1 MYFFDTFDFAFPK
14 GSTQA
19 NIWIK
24 HLDLWHTHYYMNDFV
39 FVNNPDGTLGVYYD
53 SDLFTGMTTNIQNF
67 SSQVNE
73 EYCTMLSKK
82 FDESRNELISKY
94 YDGYN
99 QLPECYRLSPLW
111 NDDTCASER
120 FATYFQTYVYK
131 NTPNCYWD
139 ENRGACATKQHP
151 LETCLDDCGD
161 DCTIDFNQLLTQP
174 LSAVTTVEEFDYY
187 LSSEL
192 IDVKS
197 RKTLSGYPTLR
208 ALYDRY
214 TNSTDYCT
222 TTSSAFDYTQIDK
235 FASLIDSY
243 WVDIVEQ
250 VIPATTIWGSVKVY
264 GNTIF
269 DQQKFQYKK
278 GSLFTCTETCPDL
291 DDVNA
296 CLFKLIEKFYLKK
309 SDSCHTN
316 VCYQK
321 GYGNIDFLD
330 DLSQMPTSDQIRSW
344 GATQCGCNYTNL
356 ASVTDAHTRATTVF
370 EVTAA
375 DLRTN
380 RDILKQQTVDYSSN
394 LMNGYCDGDS
404 NVITPDSSLVSYA
417 SYPNEFMYLG
427 KPVMIKINSGAK
439 ASTMTGWTGTTDP
452 IHGKTLKQ
460 IYSAYTDDFN
470 YVRSVPDFASLPTI
484 GNGGDIIRVH
494 NGGYPNYEDYA
505 WDPISNSW
513 SILMYNFI
521 ENEIL
526 VARRQVRDAHIKAKR
541 ELLLA
546 IRPFTWSNYHLLLH
560 PIKLW
565 VLQDAPIL
573 TGNDIITSA
582 TDITPCSY
590 VKTADPCVLLPFCGP
605 YKYIYNAQC

>member
-94 YDGYN
+94 YDGYK

-174 LSAVTTVEEFDYY
+174 LSDVKTVEEFEYY

-192 IDVKS
+192 IDAKS

-214 TNSTDYCT
+214 TNSTDYCA

-250 VIPATTIWGSVKVY
+250 VIPATTIWGSVKIY

-296 CLFKLIEKFYLKK
+296 CLFNLVQNYYLTTKN
-309 SDSCHTN
+309 SCHTN
-316 VCYQK
+316 NCDSK
-321 GYGNIDFLD
+321 GFGVIDFLD
-330 DLSQMPTSDQIRSW
+330 DLDQMPTSDQIRSL
-344 GATQCGCNYTNL
+344 GAAQCGCDYTSL
-356 ASVTDAHTRATTVF
+356 ASVQQSYDYV
-370 EVTAA
+370 
-375 DLRTN
+375 
-380 RDILKQQTVDYSSN
+380 QTVMGPAMTINRLNYDTFDDQVDEYN
-394 LMNGYCDGDS
+394 KALRQGFCDGDAG
-404 NVITPDSSLVSYA
+404 VITPDPTLVNYS
-417 SYPNEFMYLG
+417 SYPNEFYHLG
-427 KPVMIKINSGAK
+427 KPVMLKEQGAPK
-439 ASTMTGWTGTTDP
+439 AIISEGWTANTDT
-452 IHGKTLKQ
+452 IHGKTLEQ

-470 YVRSVPDFASLPTI
+470 YIQAVPNVGSLPTI
-484 GNGGDIIRVH
+484 GNAGELIFVGTLASKI
-494 NGGYPNYEDYA
+494 GYA
-505 WDPISNSW
+505 WDPISNIW
-513 SILMYNFI
+513 STTMYDFI
-521 ENEIL
+521 YTEIMI
-526 VARRQVRDAHIKAKR
+526 RRLAIQSAYRNAKHQM
-541 ELLLA
+541 LLA
-546 IRPFTWSNYHLLLH
+546 MRPFTWANYHLLLH

-565 VLQDAPIL
+565 ALQDEPII
-573 TGNDIITSA
+573 TGNDIINSTVN
-582 TDITPCSY
+582 ITPCSY
-590 VKTADPCVLLPFCGP
+590 LQKVEPCDLFPFCGP
-605 YKYIYNAQC
+605 YKHIDYVQC